1 MANNKKDNKEALK
14 KTLEPEPIKP
24 EDTKMEDD
32 DSDMPAPQTKVYK
45 QLLKVTPLFMQ
56 RFHQCVDS
64 LPYRTVLSNNSGQ
77 QQRLVEV
84 VKFVEANNQKMEVG
98 DMNII
103 ISYIENLDFA
113 HARPLMEII
122 DVKENQ
128 AKLWTIFEA

>member
-24 EDTKMEDD
+24 EDIKMEDD

-103 ISYIENLDFA
+103 ISILRTLTS
-113 HARPLMEII
+113 HTL
-122 DVKENQ
+122 V
-128 AKLWTIFEA
+128 L

>member
-1 MANNKKDNKEALK
+1 
-14 KTLEPEPIKP
+14 
-24 EDTKMEDD
+24 
-32 DSDMPAPQTKVYK
+32 
-45 QLLKVTPLFMQ
+45 
-56 RFHQCVDS
+56 
-64 LPYRTVLSNNSGQ
+64 VLSNNSGQ

-84 VKFVEANNQKMEVG
+84 VKFVEANNQKMDVS